1 MRITPGYDFQPT
13 EVPTNATLQQMVAG
27 MSITGIDIQQIDTSL
42 QGVKVGDTASL
53 PAEGWMRRDS
63 RNGLWVQ
70 SATGPVMLWR
80 ANWGGWETVRFRTG
94 AKLDTFGNTDV
105 PISTGRGILGMVPD
119 NDSSESNCFCRPS
132 IGLTSNQSKG
142 QMLKYLDTGVSG
154 SFCRLLGRGG
164 MVVLEMQ
171 ARPDFPMYLQPD
183 GAAGVTW
190 AVFGLPVT
198 SITRVT
204 SMGLALRPLL
214 NQYSLG
220 WLFGAVSTEQ

>member
-1 MRITPGYDFQPT
+1 
-13 EVPTNATLQQMVAG
+13 
-27 MSITGIDIQQIDTSL
+27 
-42 QGVKVGDTASL
+42 
-53 PAEGWMRRDS
+53 
-63 RNGLWVQ
+63 
-70 SATGPVMLWR
+70 
-80 ANWGGWETVRFRTG
+80 
-94 AKLDTFGNTDV
+94 
-105 PISTGRGILGMVPD
+105 MVPD
-119 NDSSESNCFCRPS
+119 NDTSESNCFCRPS